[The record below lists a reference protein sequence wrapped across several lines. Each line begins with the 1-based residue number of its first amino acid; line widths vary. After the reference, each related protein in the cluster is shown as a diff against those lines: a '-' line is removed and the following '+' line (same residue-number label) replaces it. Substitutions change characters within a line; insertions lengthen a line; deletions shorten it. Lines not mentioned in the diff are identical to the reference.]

1 NGGRREGHAKGTGRK
16 QAGKQSEVVPY
27 QSGEVRVTVQGN
39 RNPVVPLG
47 LALNGVTLVEFPEGD
62 LFFAVHPPENGD
74 LVCVEKSPS
83 MKGDHHLVL
92 RTGQDLLRSPGPA
105 ASVTVQMRSGL
116 NVVLWVFPAKNVA
129 QQTHRCV
136 ISYDPNDII
145 AARKKEGLATSIG
158 KSDVGP
164 AVTAVAASDW
174 QTTLPATAAATDN
187 KAAPEL
193 PASSDK
199 SGSPDQVAADLDLS
213 NDAPLK
219 QVLDDAVAKPKQFHK
234 WTPTSHGIS
243 VSTQTREMNF
253 GRLKVALIAVRNTQK
268 DHAISL
274 L

>member
-1 NGGRREGHAKGTGRK
+1 
-16 QAGKQSEVVPY
+16 
-27 QSGEVRVTVQGN
+27 
-39 RNPVVPLG
+39 
-47 LALNGVTLVEFPEGD
+47 
-62 LFFAVHPPENGD
+62 
-74 LVCVEKSPS
+74 
-83 MKGDHHLVL
+83 
-92 RTGQDLLRSPGPA
+92 
-105 ASVTVQMRSGL
+105 
-116 NVVLWVFPAKNVA
+116 FPAKNVA

-274 L
+274 LPDHPEIAVETLNAKGKTLRIVPIKPLRCESSTSDNVVPAGSMAFYAIAYRLPILNTRQWLRILVGQTNAADEPVAVVLSK